1 MEPIKVFELS
11 KEYLE
16 SLREAIELTD
26 IDFIKQSFDG
36 VNEADI
42 AALLDELNMQEALYV
57 LRLLEA
63 EVAADILIEL
73 DEDSLTRVIYEME
86 PSELAAY
93 IDQMDSD
100 DAVDILNLLT
110 VREREDVISH
120 LQEKEKSAHIL
131 DLLRYDEDSA
141 GGLMAKEFIKANKN
155 WNVIQTIEEI
165 RRQAEKVEKIY
176 SIYVVD
182 NKQHLLGRVSLKK
195 IILASSD
202 TKIADIYEPELI
214 SVPTHLDEEEVAE
227 IMRRYDL
234 ESIPVV
240 NAKNKLVGRITVDD
254 ILDVIREQSEED
266 MQAMTGISAD
276 VEESDSI
283 FRISKARL
291 PWLLIGVIGGLM
303 GAKIIGFF
311 EDGLSKYI
319 ALASFI
325 PLVAAT
331 GGNVGIQSSSLVV
344 QTLASKSVFDDTP
357 WERFVKGFL
366 IALLNGVVL
375 GLFVFAVVKFIYGF
389 DAIFGFTIGLAMFC
403 VVLLASFM
411 GTVTPLVLN
420 RFGVNPAIA
429 SGPFITTANDLIGL
443 AVYFGVAML
452 LLNL

>member
-420 RFGVNPAIA
+420 RFGINPAIA

-443 AVYFGVAML
+443 AVYFGVAVL

>member
-1 MEPIKVFELS
+1 MEPIKIFELS

-36 VNEADI
+36 ANEADI

-73 DEDSLTRVIYEME
+73 DEDSLTKVIYEME
-86 PSELAAY
+86 PTELASY

-110 VREREDVISH
+110 IREREDVISH
-120 LQEKEKSAHIL
+120 LQEKEKSEHIL

-227 IMRRYDL
+227 IMRKYDL

-311 EDGLSKYI
+311 EEGLSKYI

-357 WERFVKGFL
+357 WQRFVKGLL

-375 GLFVFAVVKFIYGF
+375 GFFVFAVVKFIYGF

-420 RFGVNPAIA
+420 RFGINPAIA

-443 AVYFGVAML
+443 AVYFGVAMML
-452 LLNL
+452 LKL